1 MICFSSKREFSSSKF
16 ILNVQPLIFKQIDHQ
31 IGILLR
37 NPPLIGS
44 NRKIRNKTPYN
55 KYVYQVP
62 KKSLQSFGFAA
73 ELDRQICPIF
83 LLSTLKLFFSKQQT
97 PATEKM
103 MVQYFTTVCQQRV
116 FLLQFHQNH
125 CILKE
130 KPLVSSLIFSTT
142 IGPLHFQKFISY
154 SRKLSLRRSKKQQP
168 SSKINEFFM
177 I

>member
-16 ILNVQPLIFKQIDHQ
+16 IINVQPLIFKQIDHQ

-103 MVQYFTTVCQQRV
+103 MVQYFTAVCQQ
-116 FLLQFHQNH
+116 
-125 CILKE
+125 
-130 KPLVSSLIFSTT
+130 SFSFAV
-142 IGPLHFQKFISY
+142 PPKSLHFERKASSFQPHFQHYNRPTSLSKVYFLFQKA
-154 SRKLSLRRSKKQQP
+154 LSPQKQEAAALQQD
-168 SSKINEFFM
+168 
-177 I
+177 

>member
-16 ILNVQPLIFKQIDHQ
+16 MLNVQPLIFKQIDHQ

-103 MVQYFTTVCQQRV
+103 MVQYFTTVCQQ
-116 FLLQFHQNH
+116 
-125 CILKE
+125 
-130 KPLVSSLIFSTT
+130 SFSFAV
-142 IGPLHFQKFISY
+142 PPKSLHFERKASSFQPHFQHYNRPTSLSKVYFLFQKA
-154 SRKLSLRRSKKQQP
+154 LSPQKQEAAALQQD
-168 SSKINEFFM
+168 
-177 I
+177 

>member
-103 MVQYFTTVCQQRV
+103 MVQYFTTVCQQ
-116 FLLQFHQNH
+116 
-125 CILKE
+125 
-130 KPLVSSLIFSTT
+130 SFSFAV
-142 IGPLHFQKFISY
+142 PPKSLHFERKASSFQPHFQHYNRPTSLSKVYFLFQKA
-154 SRKLSLRRSKKQQP
+154 LSPQKQEAAALQQD
-168 SSKINEFFM
+168 
-177 I
+177 

>member
-16 ILNVQPLIFKQIDHQ
+16 IINVQPLIFKQIDHQ

-83 LLSTLKLFFSKQQT
+83 FVVNSQTFFSKQQT

-103 MVQYFTTVCQQRV
+103 MVQYFTTVCQQ
-116 FLLQFHQNH
+116 
-125 CILKE
+125 
-130 KPLVSSLIFSTT
+130 SFSFAV
-142 IGPLHFQKFISY
+142 PPKSLHFERKASSFQPHFQHYNRPTSLSKVYFLFQKA
-154 SRKLSLRRSKKQQP
+154 LSPQKQEAAALQQD
-168 SSKINEFFM
+168 
-177 I
+177 

>member
-1 MICFSSKREFSSSKF
+1 MICFSSKREFSTSKF

-55 KYVYQVP
+55 KYVYQVR

-103 MVQYFTTVCQQRV
+103 IVQYFTTVCQQ
-116 FLLQFHQNH
+116 
-125 CILKE
+125 
-130 KPLVSSLIFSTT
+130 SFSFAV
-142 IGPLHFQKFISY
+142 PPKSLHFERKAASSFQPHFQHYNRPTSLSKVYFLFQKA
-154 SRKLSLRRSKKQQP
+154 LSPQKQEAAALQQD
-168 SSKINEFFM
+168 
-177 I
+177 

>member
-16 ILNVQPLIFKQIDHQ
+16 IINVQPLIFKQIDHQ

-37 NPPLIGS
+37 TPPSIGS

-103 MVQYFTTVCQQRV
+103 MVQYFTTVCQQ
-116 FLLQFHQNH
+116 
-125 CILKE
+125 
-130 KPLVSSLIFSTT
+130 SFSFAV
-142 IGPLHFQKFISY
+142 PPKSLHFERKASSFQPHFQHYNRPTSLSKVYFLFQKA
-154 SRKLSLRRSKKQQP
+154 LSPQKQEAAALQQD
-168 SSKINEFFM
+168 
-177 I
+177 

>member
-16 ILNVQPLIFKQIDHQ
+16 IINVQPLIFKQIDHQ

-37 NPPLIGS
+37 NPPSIGS

-103 MVQYFTTVCQQRV
+103 MVQYFTTVCQQ
-116 FLLQFHQNH
+116 
-125 CILKE
+125 
-130 KPLVSSLIFSTT
+130 SFSFAV
-142 IGPLHFQKFISY
+142 PPKSLHFERKASSFQPHFQHYNRPTSLSKVYFLFQKA
-154 SRKLSLRRSKKQQP
+154 LSPQKQEAAALQQD
-168 SSKINEFFM
+168 
-177 I
+177 